1 MLNKITGQEV
11 DRRLL
16 LKGAAA
22 GGLGIA
28 GATMLAGC
36 ASDASGPVNFGVRT
50 VDESPVKQANAIID
64 PAPGRFAT
72 CAERGAACASGAGGA
87 WRVAGAAR
95 L

>member
-50 VDESPVKQANAIID
+50 AEQLLASTRCGMHHSRDHLVPATRPLAPSFVSQA
-64 PAPGRFAT
+64 
-72 CAERGAACASGAGGA
+72 
-87 WRVAGAAR
+87 V
-95 L
+95 